1 MPGRLRRRR
10 LQFLQVGADRF
21 VFRGFLPGAARFP
34 ACAETKANLVAT
46 VSTSMIDLS
55 AAAAKILPCGKEAQ
69 KSRIMLLF
77 VGFLPKAN
85 GIAPASNNQLA
96 GFPTESGRP

>member
-46 VSTSMIDLS
+46 VSTPMIDLS
-55 AAAAKILPCGKEAQ
+55 AATARIRLRGKEAQ
-69 KSRIMLLF
+69 KSRFMLLF
-77 VGFLPKAN
+77 VGFSPKAN